1 MVPDTTNFSLQDV
14 QTELGLPST
23 TSLVACFTAALYYL
37 FDSDYEG
44 SFDRLSNFRNYGDY
58 GIHITGMGAND
69 RGVGEDIAYIHDYTD
84 ISNNN
89 FKPGFTGYKFQIYAI
104 SKNAT
109 HIRNITM
116 SLWHRTNDTSE
127 ATWGALN
134 CDVFETPGDVPV
146 LIEVTGGDDWR
157 VIWTVSKGINPGQY
171 RWNYLTDGGWSSIY
185 RTSRGSSHKRNVTI
199 KRYVDISTYSNI
211 VEKGSGTGSF
221 TIYLTEGIEVIS
233 NTGGLNITSGT
244 PTYASKSTL
253 NYSYTTNG
261 DVERILNCTVRT
273 INSTLREFK
282 TFYVYQRGEP
292 SDYMEVTEVNPNYTY
307 DDETNSHAFKVK
319 NNSTL
324 MSYTANI
331 AWQIKEGD
339 TEGGATLTVFGNEN
353 VTNLAS
359 LNTIDI
365 DTGDWVADSGLGAN
379 AYFYARIGSASY
391 ELIAT
396 HTKLN

>member
-1 MVPDTTNFSLQDV
+1 MVPDTTNFSLQNVVDEISPA
-14 QTELGLPST
+14 TE
-23 TSLVACFTAALYYL
+23 SLQGCFNDALYYF
-37 FDSDYEG
+37 FDKDYEG
-44 SFDRLSNFRNYGDY
+44 SFNRLSNFRNYGDY
-58 GIHITGMGAND
+58 DIHITGMGAND
-69 RGVGEDIAYIHDYTD
+69 QGLGEDIAYIHDYTD

-89 FKPGFTGYKFQIYAI
+89 FKPGFTGYKFFIYAI
-104 SKNAT
+104 NKRSD
-109 HIRNITM
+109 HIQNITM

-146 LIEVTGGDDWR
+146 LIEVNGGDDWR

-171 RWNYLTDGGWSSIY
+171 RWNYQTNPF
-185 RTSRGSSHKRNVTI
+185 TSVYLEARGNDHKRNVTI
-199 KRYVDISTYSNI
+199 KRYVDISIYLNI
-211 VEKGSGTGSF
+211 VEKGSGTGLF

-244 PTYASKSTL
+244 PTYSSKSTL

-292 SDYMEVTEVNPNYTY
+292 SDYMEVTEVNPNYTNE
-307 DDETNSHAFKVK
+307 DETNSHAFKVK

-365 DTGDWVADSGLGAN
+365 NTGNWDPDSGRGAN
-379 AYFYARIGSASY
+379 AYFYARIGSVSY